1 MNYTNLIKILIAALV
16 FFVIIAG
23 GYLFWEN
30 SKSTKEFNSQAL
42 DDDIVSSPEIP
53 KEQLGA
59 EDKNTKQPTE
69 VESNIAIAQ
78 KVPSKTEK
86 TQPQPEAQKN
96 TSVNTS
102 VQAKDF
108 YKVPENPDIKNLT
121 GDERI
126 TEKPYYNIK
135 LLGFNSAV
143 IIDSYGNTQ
152 EMVADSFLGIV
163 DGISV
168 NGMGQDGASV
178 TFNSENTYKF
188 EFYPKDYSFI
198 TIKYGFGNRAG
209 NLMTIHYENKYKP
222 WDGVIK
228 FETSPKGVVA
238 ATYTKENGGK
248 STIITPFAAVYGKMA
263 ADEIGPDVKIVGKD
277 EGDGNV
283 LITITATDPSGIHSI
298 YYYLDE
304 KVGPPLSYTGP
315 FTINKSKI
323 ATDLKAS
330 AFDLVGNLGWADF
343 FDIKNLRSF

>member
-1 MNYTNLIKILIAALV
+1 MSYSGLVKTLATILVL
-16 FFVIIAG
+16 FVVVAG

-30 SKSTKEFNSQAL
+30 SKLNKGLNNQAL
-42 DDDIVSSPEIP
+42 DKNTLPSPEISKLP
-53 KEQLGA
+53 LDTQ
-59 EDKNTKQPTE
+59 DKNIKNPTE
-69 VESNIAIAQ
+69 IGSNTT
-78 KVPSKTEK
+78 VV
-86 TQPQPEAQKN
+86 QKN
-96 TSVNTS
+96 TTTKSTT
-102 VQAKDF
+102 QAKDF
-108 YKVPENPDIKNLT
+108 YKVPENPDIKTLT
-121 GDERI
+121 GDQGI

-135 LLGFNSAV
+135 FLGFNSAV
-143 IIDSYGNTQ
+143 IIDSFGNTQ
-152 EMVADSFLGIV
+152 EMVADSFLGTV

-178 TFNSENTYKF
+178 TFSSENTYKF

-209 NLMTIHYENKYKP
+209 NLMTIHYENNYKP

-228 FETSPKGVVA
+228 FETNSKGVVA

-248 STIITPFAAVYGKMA
+248 PTIITPFAAVYGKMA
-263 ADEIGPDVKIVGKD
+263 ADETGPDVKIVGKD
-277 EGDGNV
+277 QGDGNV
-283 LITITATDPSGIHSI
+283 LITITATDPSGIHDI

-323 ATDLKAS
+323 TTDLRAS
-330 AFDLVGNLGWADF
+330 AVDLVGNLGWSDF